1 MKKKLSSIIYTVVF
15 LSGLSLMLYPFLSK
29 AWNAYRQSRLAS
41 NYQQMVTE
49 ENEEKDYSEEWDKA
63 RTYNEALYEKND
75 PYAFA
80 KAEFAEEPDENY
92 LSCLNITGD
101 GMMGY
106 LEIPTI
112 DIRLPIYHTT
122 DEEVLE
128 DSVGHLEGSS
138 LPVGGENTHAVISAH
153 RGLPNAELF
162 TAIDSVKIGDRFYM
176 YILDEVLVYEVDQ
189 ILVVEPSETSEL
201 LIREGKDYVTMFTC
215 TPFAVNTH
223 RLLVRGHRVENPQPI
238 EQ

>member
-15 LSGLSLMLYPFLSK
+15 LSGLSLMLYPYLSK
-29 AWNAYRQSRLAS
+29 AWNAYRQSKLAS
-41 NYQQMVTE
+41 SYNQIVTE
-49 ENEEKDYSEEWDKA
+49 EKKDYSKEWDQA
-63 RTYNEALYEKND
+63 RAYNEALYERND
-75 PYAFA
+75 PHAFA
-80 KAEFAEEPDENY
+80 RAEFAEEPNETY
-92 LSCLNITGD
+92 HSCLNVMGN

-112 DIRLPIYHTT
+112 DIKLPIYHTT

-189 ILVVEPSETSEL
+189 ILVVEPSETAEL
-201 LIREGKDYVTMFTC
+201 LIQEGKDYVTMFTC

-238 EQ
+238 E